1 MGAPSHFQGNG
12 TLASFPYNA
21 HSWLIDVPQWAQVA
35 TGERNNIGD
44 GSGPGGFEAAP
55 TLLVADGAYWLFV
68 FCLLREMAAPEA
80 VFDRIVETPTFRWL
94 RHNLAE
100 ALC

>member
-1 MGAPSHFQGNG
+1 MRRARPGAPFQNLV
-12 TLASFPYNA
+12 TDIAT
-21 HSWLIDVPQWAQVA
+21 WAQVA
-35 TGERNNIGD
+35 TRERNHIGH
-44 GSGPGGFEAAP
+44 GSDPGGFEANH

-68 FCLLREMAAPEA
+68 FCLLREMDAPEA